1 MSTQTGNNFSN
12 NNIFNIDLSY
22 LENCVSQLYNPNP
35 NNQVKE
41 YVEKVKNY
49 YSINLNLIPNLFEF
63 FTKSTIPQFQFWD
76 LDLLINLTNNF
87 YPHIPNETK
96 QLIRQLIISLIQNEL
111 VKLYKIP
118 YISSKFCLFIITW
131 LKYDYPQNFSSFFND
146 LIKQIINVKD
156 NDLRMK
162 YIIFFIDLLLIFDD
176 ELIKFRH
183 TYTEFESK
191 KSTEIKDF
199 IRLNCINDIISLINE
214 LLSNEQYID
223 DKIIN

>member
-49 YSINLNLIPNLFEF
+49 YSINLNLIPNLFDF

-162 YIIFFIDLLLIFDD
+162 YIIFLTLTYLI
-176 ELIKFRH
+176 
-183 TYTEFESK
+183 
-191 KSTEIKDF
+191 
-199 IRLNCINDIISLINE
+199 
-214 LLSNEQYID
+214 
-223 DKIIN
+223 